1 MRCIQNYQN
10 QQKRKNKMLDKLKQ
24 YKLAIIA
31 GVVALAYFFGIKR
44 GKENEKAHQNNT
56 LLANL
61 QRANKA
67 RNSLADP
74 NTTSKLHNKYRRK

>member
-1 MRCIQNYQN
+1 
-10 QQKRKNKMLDKLKQ
+10 MLSKLKQ
-24 YKLAIIA
+24 YALAIVA
-31 GVVALAYFFGIKR
+31 GAVALAYFLGIKR

-67 RNSLADP
+67 RDSLDDP

>member
-1 MRCIQNYQN
+1 
-10 QQKRKNKMLDKLKQ
+10 MLSKLKQ
-24 YKLAIIA
+24 YALAIVA
-31 GVVALAYFFGIKR
+31 GAVALAYFLGIKR

-67 RNSLADP
+67 RNSLSDP
-74 NTTSKLHNKYRRK
+74 DTTSKLHNKYKRK